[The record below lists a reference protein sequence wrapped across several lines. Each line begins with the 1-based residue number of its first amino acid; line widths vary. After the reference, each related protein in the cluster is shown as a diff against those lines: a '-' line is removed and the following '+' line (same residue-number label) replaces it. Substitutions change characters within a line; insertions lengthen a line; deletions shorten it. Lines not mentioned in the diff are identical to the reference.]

1 MKHTVI
7 LSTAVVLSALIWAG
21 CGSAKSL
28 VMESDNTDRH
38 IVVRVEPGENYRHPM
53 KVMPLL
59 TVRNPPQ
66 MAIWLEDADG
76 AYVETIL
83 VTRRTGEQSWRKA
96 PVDDISG
103 SEITRPEALPVWSA
117 RGADAS
123 STATPKSGFETRAAV
138 DQPDDL
144 VIWLEVNHSTDF
156 NSAYPV
162 DARPGQAGYSG
173 GLWGSGQP
181 SLVYRADL
189 EGETA
194 AGQTELILV
203 GHGSPDGT
211 TGQVYSSLE
220 GITDAKSIVRRAVAI
235 ME

>member
-1 MKHTVI
+1 MKQTIVLI
-7 LSTAVVLSALIWAG
+7 SAVMMSALIVSG
-21 CGSAKSL
+21 CGSSKSL
-28 VMESDNTDRH
+28 VMESDDAERH
-38 IVVRVEPGENYRHPM
+38 IVVRVEPGERFRHPM

-59 TVRNPPQ
+59 TVKNPPQ
-66 MAIWLEDADG
+66 MAIWLETADG
-76 AYVETIL
+76 AYVETVL
-83 VTRRTGEQSWRKA
+83 LTRRTGEQSWRKA
-96 PVDDISG
+96 PGDNISG

-123 STATPKSGFETRAAV
+123 SMATPKSGFEARAAV

-173 GLWGSGQP
+173 GPWGSGQP

>member
-1 MKHTVI
+1 MKRGIVLI
-7 LSTAVVLSALIWAG
+7 PAVVMSALICSG
-21 CGSAKSL
+21 CGSSKSL
-28 VMESDNTDRH
+28 VMESEDTDRH
-38 IVVRVEPGENYRHPM
+38 IVVCVEPGENYRHPM

-66 MAIWLEDADG
+66 MAIWLEAADG
-76 AYVETIL
+76 AYVETIF

-96 PVDDISG
+96 PGDDISG

-123 STATPKSGFETRAAV
+123 STATPKSGFKANVSVER
-138 DQPDDL
+138 PYDL
-144 VIWLEVNHSTDF
+144 VIWLEVNHSADF

-162 DARPGQAGYSG
+162 DAHPGQAGYSG
-173 GLWGSGQP
+173 GPWGSGQP
-181 SLVYRADL
+181 SLIYRVDL
-189 EGETA
+189 EAVTA
-194 AGQTELILV
+194 AGRAELNLV

-211 TGQVYSSLE
+211 DGLIYSSLE
-220 GITDAKSIVRRAVAI
+220 GITDAKSIIHHALAI